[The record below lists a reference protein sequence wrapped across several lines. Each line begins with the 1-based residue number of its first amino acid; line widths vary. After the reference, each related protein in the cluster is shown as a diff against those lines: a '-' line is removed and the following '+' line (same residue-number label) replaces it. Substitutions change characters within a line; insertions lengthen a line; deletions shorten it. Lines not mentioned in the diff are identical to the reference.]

1 MSYYMKNKK
10 MAYKKTGYKK
20 AFAFSITMWIIA
32 SLLFATVV
40 ILRFA
45 KDEVGVS
52 KGLNDKLQTQLIAQ
66 SVLESLKFY
75 VPTADYTL
83 NSLKNQLLNNIPY
96 PLPSEIIVD
105 GREYNLTSKIT
116 ISLRDTSSMI
126 NVMYGS
132 SDIIAKA
139 LSSQKND
146 ELSYVLKNSLDDWR
160 DEDNVPKV
168 NGAEQSTYQSLGQ
181 KVRVRNN
188 AAIQDIHELKLIH
201 GFKEV
206 DFDTI
211 ESNLYYGRGTGLNL
225 MLINNKRYLATLL
238 GSDEEFIGKMLELR
252 KTEPSKFRKTISTL
266 PNYNDDYMSFWLS
279 KQFYIQIK
287 VQQGEARTILNTM
300 ISFKQINERPY
311 VAISSIMY

>member
-1 MSYYMKNKK
+1 MSYYMQNKK
-10 MAYKKTGYKK
+10 TAYKKG
-20 AFAFSITMWIIA
+20 FAFSITMWIIA

-52 KGLNDKLQTQLIAQ
+52 RGLNDKLKTQLIAQ

-83 NSLKNQLLNNIPY
+83 NSLKNQLLTNIPY
-96 PLPSEIIVD
+96 PLPSEIIAD

-116 ISLRDTSSMI
+116 LSLKDTSSMI

-132 SDIIAKA
+132 STLISKA

-168 NGAEQSTYQSLGQ
+168 NGAEQSSYRSLGQ
-181 KVRVRNN
+181 KVVVRNS
-188 AAIQDIHELKLIH
+188 AAIQDIHELKLIN
-201 GFKEV
+201 GFQEV
-206 DFDTI
+206 DFNSI

-252 KTEPSKFRKTISTL
+252 ETEPSKFRKTISTL
-266 PNYNDDYMSFWLS
+266 PNYNDDYMGFWLS

-287 VQQGEARTILNTM
+287 VQQGEARSLLNTT

-311 VAISSIMY
+311 MTISSIIY

>member
-1 MSYYMKNKK
+1 MSYYMQNKK
-10 MAYKKTGYKK
+10 IASKKG
-20 AFAFSITMWIIA
+20 FAFSITMWIIA

-52 KGLNDKLQTQLIAQ
+52 RGLNDKLQTQLIAQ

-83 NSLKNQLLNNIPY
+83 NSLKNQLLTNIPY
-96 PLPSEIIVD
+96 PLPSEIVAD

-116 ISLRDTSSMI
+116 ISLKDTSSMI

-132 SDIIAKA
+132 GTLISKA

-146 ELSYVLKNSLDDWR
+146 ELSYLLKNSLDDWR

-168 NGAEQSTYQSLGQ
+168 NGAEQSTYRSLGK
-181 KVRVRNN
+181 KVMVRNSS
-188 AAIQDIHELKLIH
+188 AIQDIHELKLIH
-201 GFKEV
+201 GFKGV

-211 ESNLYYGRGTGLNL
+211 ASNLYYGRGAGLNL

-238 GSDEEFIGKMLELR
+238 GSDEQFIAKMLELR
-252 KTEPSKFRKTISTL
+252 EKEPSKFRKTISSL
-266 PNYNDDYMSFWLS
+266 PNYNDDYMGFWLS
-279 KQFYIQIK
+279 KQFYIQIE
-287 VQQGEARTILNTM
+287 VQQGEARTLLNTT
-300 ISFKQINERPY
+300 ISFKQVNKRPY
-311 VAISSIMY
+311 ISISSITH